1 MNHVKFAPRVLAMG
15 LLAASAL
22 SIPAFAAPADGS
34 STAIRVDR
42 PRPQLRQPVGLR
54 Q

>member
-22 SIPAFAAPADGS
+22 SIPACRAGRRQLHRHPGGPG
-34 STAIRVDR
+34 